1 MMFTSLA
8 VRSSAVY
15 TERRESDLHVVYK
28 GISPLHYS
36 IIVCPTCKY
45 AASSNLFSK
54 EMPRALVQQ
63 LTTALSLLPAE
74 NLAYCEERDLP
85 TVLASFQ
92 LAIRSSQLKKAGPG
106 DLAGLILAAAW
117 IARESGDY
125 QMERDYLEQALKYYL
140 QAFEKCSDHI
150 GNLNDVQAIYLI
162 GELHLRTGNYAE
174 AINWFNR
181 VIVHPKIKTNAAI
194 EKMARDQWAMAR
206 EMAKNQTG
214 DNPVPVQAELK
225 KEPEKEEEVKS
236 APPAVQTSSL
246 PRRHTTMKM
255 PVNLYPDQIDW
266 LTQMVN
272 AGYNHSKTL
281 ITKEQVVR
289 ALIDALMEKLN
300 GRIPESFSGEA
311 ELKAQVLALL
321 NS

>member
-1 MMFTSLA
+1 
-8 VRSSAVY
+8 
-15 TERRESDLHVVYK
+15 
-28 GISPLHYS
+28 
-36 IIVCPTCKY
+36 
-45 AASSNLFSK
+45 
-54 EMPRALVQQ
+54 
-63 LTTALSLLPAE
+63 
-74 NLAYCEERDLP
+74 
-85 TVLASFQ
+85 
-92 LAIRSSQLKKAGPG
+92 
-106 DLAGLILAAAW
+106 
-117 IARESGDY
+117 
-125 QMERDYLEQALKYYL
+125 
-140 QAFEKCSDHI
+140 
-150 GNLNDVQAIYLI
+150 
-162 GELHLRTGNYAE
+162 
-174 AINWFNR
+174 
-181 VIVHPKIKTNAAI
+181 
-194 EKMARDQWAMAR
+194 MARDQWAMAR